1 MDANKL
7 WTDTLQPRRMNHLSF
22 VAKCW
27 FVAVPLVLCS
37 GPLWPLGAAKSET
50 AKVEMTAG
58 PDTPSAQG
66 AIIVKQAPNG
76 NLQLDI
82 KAAHLSE
89 PSALTPAGNV
99 YVVWLEGA
107 DEGPL
112 KLGQMRIDKN
122 LSGEVRTI
130 TPFKHFKILI
140 TVEQNVEES
149 SPQAQPI
156 LSADY
161 AD

>member
-1 MDANKL
+1 
-7 WTDTLQPRRMNHLSF
+7 
-22 VAKCW
+22 
-27 FVAVPLVLCS
+27 
-37 GPLWPLGAAKSET
+37 
-50 AKVEMTAG
+50 MTAG
-58 PDTPSAQG
+58 PDAPASRG
-66 AIIVKQAPNG
+66 EIVVKSAPNG

-82 KAAHLSE
+82 KAAHLAE

-130 TPFKHFKILI
+130 TSFKHFKILI

-149 SPQAQPI
+149 APQAQPV